1 MRRVI
6 AGSRSVRR
14 IWLIA
19 VCASI
24 GFAPIDAPIQAQDK
38 ATGRWHGAI
47 TTPIGQLTLVISL
60 REAADGT
67 RSGDMESIDQ
77 AAGEKIPLANV
88 TSSAARLTFSVPS
101 IGATY
106 EADWNDAA
114 QVCTGTF
121 RQGATLPL
129 SLKRGVPAAMP
140 VVDGLDGTWRAQLPR
155 GTANL
160 RLVLHVV
167 TTTYG
172 TRVRL
177 DSPDLG
183 AMGLEVAQ
191 FARQRDSVRFTIP
204 AAGVEFLGTM
214 APGGVVS
221 GTWTRTG
228 QPAVQVTFARDVAAP
243 VAPTR
248 SQWPITIKGYRA
260 EEVSFANAADARVVL
275 AGTLTIPDGA
285 GPFPAVVLISGS
297 GPQDRDETI
306 FGHRPFAVLADYL
319 TRRGIAVLRYDDRG
333 FAKSRGDFAAATSA
347 DFATDANAAVRFLL
361 ARNDV
366 DHTNIGF
373 VGHSE
378 GGMVGPIAAV
388 ANDRVAFVVMLAG
401 PGTRTDH
408 LLMSQRRLMGLSQGQ
423 TPEQLDRAEPLLNEL
438 MRAVRVAPDSASAVA
453 RIRER
458 LTPDAMAK
466 LGGTSAERE
475 IIVSQFSSAWMRYFL
490 NYEPSAILS
499 RLRVPVL
506 AVNGT
511 VDQQVPAVENLA
523 AIRVALAKNHAA
535 TVRELPGLN
544 HFFQTARTGALG
556 EYDGIAETFAPSAM
570 EVVGDWILQH
580 RAGAGNH

>member
-1 MRRVI
+1 MKHFNADKRN
-6 AGSRSVRR
+6 VRW
-14 IWLIA
+14 ISLVAACAAI
-19 VCASI
+19 VCA
-24 GFAPIDAPIQAQDK
+24 AVDAPLQAQDK
-38 ATGRWHGAI
+38 VAGSWHGAI
-47 TTPIGQLTLVISL
+47 TTPIGQLTLVISI
-60 REAADGT
+60 REAADGS
-67 RSGDMESIDQ
+67 RIGDMESIDQ

-88 TSSAARLTFSVPS
+88 TSSAGRLAFSVPS

-106 EADWNDAA
+106 EGDWNEAA
-114 QVCTGTF
+114 QAWVGTF

-129 SLKRGVPAAMP
+129 SLQRGPPPAMP
-140 VVDGLDGTWRAQLPR
+140 IVEGLDGTWRAALPR

-160 RLVLHVV
+160 RLVLHIA
-167 TTTYG
+167 TAAYG

-183 AMGLEVAQ
+183 AMGLEVTQ
-191 FARQRDSVRFTIP
+191 LARQRDSVRFRVPVAEVEFAGTI
-204 AAGVEFLGTM
+204 AAGGAVN
-214 APGGVVS
+214 
-221 GTWTRTG
+221 GTWTRRG
-228 QPAVQVTFARDVAAP
+228 QPPVQVTFVRDAAAR

-248 SQWPITIKGYRA
+248 SQWPITVQGYRA
-260 EEVSFANAADARVVL
+260 EEVSFANPADARVVL
-275 AGTLTIPDGA
+275 AGTLTTPDGK

-306 FGHRPFAVLADYL
+306 FGHKPFAVLADYL

-333 FAKSRGDFAAATSA
+333 FAKSKGDFAVATSA

-361 ARNDV
+361 GRPDV
-366 DHTNIGF
+366 DHAAVGF

-388 ANDRVAFVVMLAG
+388 DNDRVAFVVMLAG

-423 TPEQLDRAEPLLNEL
+423 TNEQLDRAEPVLNEL
-438 MRAVRVAPDSASAVA
+438 MRAVASAPDSARAA
-453 RIRER
+453 ANIRE
-458 LTPDAMAK
+458 LLVPDAMAK
-466 LGGTSAERE
+466 LGGTSAQRDV
-475 IIVSQFSSAWMRYFL
+475 IVSQFSSAWMRYFL
-490 NYEPSAILS
+490 NYQPSTILS

-511 VDQQVPAVENLA
+511 LDQQVPAAENLA
-523 AIRVALAKNHAA
+523 AIRVALAKNRAA

-570 EVVGDWILQH
+570 DVVGDWILQ
-580 RAGAGNH
+580 RRRGAVSR